1 MSAYAHK
8 PLGFIEIINLGQ
20 RPKLLTRTAV
30 AEWFREITIDAQA
43 LKELILFNCF
53 GGNQPVANI
62 AAPELVSL
70 EWVNVYDPSPVQFGS
85 LGQLQELST
94 SNIFVYGQQRDRM
107 YNRGIQLLWQ
117 QFQAIHSLDIILN
130 YSRYGMVVPFPHTLC
145 RSSHGGKRRRGR
157 RRRAGVDWIS
167 ALPDDILVLILLRL
181 DTIAEAARTGILSRR
196 WRRVWALLPV
206 LLFLD
211 GRHIREVIAASEAP
225 TLRLIFIR
233 TKYDTPDSMAAWLPL
248 AALRLSGALMYRLEQ
263 YKEEDGTV
271 PLPCF
276 RNATKID
283 LELGFLRLAL
293 PSSGAFARL
302 VELRLKC
309 VQFQA
314 TTSSPHRVA
323 RCCEWSV
330 SATPLLAIDA
340 PALWQLIL
348 DSCFEETQPPV
359 ADIAAPQLVSLHW
372 HDAFH
377 QSSVQLGNL
386 GQLQRLSANCI
397 LVYGRNCPRRYNRET
412 QLLLQ
417 QFQSIQFLRFSL
429 DYPCW
434 IVLACF
440 SLQEQSQCPPGCFCE
455 NPSNWK
461 TEELLLNCLKE
472 VEIINLEGCENEIV
486 SVKVLFN
493 WAPVLEKMTIYFA
506 DSICYS
512 KAMEL
517 CATISSFSR
526 SETCVEFCLLDQAS
540 NKTLYFRSQKT
551 KAPGCD
557 FK

>member
-1 MSAYAHK
+1 MAES
-8 PLGFIEIINLGQ
+8 GGE
-20 RPKLLTRTAV
+20 V
-30 AEWFREITIDAQA
+30 AA
-43 LKELILFNCF
+43 
-53 GGNQPVANI
+53 G
-62 AAPELVSL
+62 
-70 EWVNVYDPSPVQFGS
+70 
-85 LGQLQELST
+85 
-94 SNIFVYGQQRDRM
+94 
-107 YNRGIQLLWQ
+107 
-117 QFQAIHSLDIILN
+117 
-130 YSRYGMVVPFPHTLC
+130 
-145 RSSHGGKRRRGR
+145 
-157 RRRAGVDWIS
+157 AGVDWIS

-302 VELRLKC
+302 VELRLNVCDSFGVDTLTIRSK
-309 VQFQA
+309 
-314 TTSSPHRVA
+314 SLLRIELSWMNGLL
-323 RCCEWSV
+323 E
-330 SATPLLAIDA
+330 LAIDA

-397 LVYGRNCPRRYNRET
+397 LVYGRNCPRSYALSKLR
-412 QLLLQ
+412 
-417 QFQSIQFLRFSL
+417 SIE
-429 DYPCW
+429 
-434 IVLACF
+434 LA
-440 SLQEQSQCPPGCFCE
+440 
-455 NPSNWK
+455 
-461 TEELLLNCLKE
+461 
-472 VEIINLEGCENEIV
+472 
-486 SVKVLFN
+486 
-493 WAPVLEKMTIYFA
+493 WAL
-506 DSICYS
+506 
-512 KAMEL
+512 
-517 CATISSFSR
+517 
-526 SETCVEFCLLDQAS
+526 
-540 NKTLYFRSQKT
+540 
-551 KAPGCD
+551 
-557 FK
+557 